1 MTTLPRSQ
9 RAALIVCGGESRRMG
24 QSKPHLPFGQ
34 ETMLERV
41 VRIVSPTVEEVVLL
55 TSKVQE
61 LPQLPYDCVELPDRV
76 VQQGPAAAIY
86 EGLKYVTGWSEAAI
100 VLGCDLPLVTQPAIE
115 YLFAQLATHDAV
127 MPRHEGLPQPLA
139 AVYANRVMDT
149 FEKVLS
155 TGNQR
160 LLACI
165 EPLETCWI
173 DARELTGVDPN
184 LGLLKNVNTPDAY
197 RQALQIAGLKHPLED
212 ETPNRE

>member
-24 QSKPHLPFGQ
+24 RSKPHLPFGN

-61 LPQLPYDCVELPDRV
+61 LPLLPYDYVELTDRV
-76 VQQGPAAAIY
+76 EQQGPAAAIY
-86 EGLKYVTGWSEAAI
+86 EGMKYVAGWAEASI
-100 VLGCDLPLVTQPAIE
+100 VLGCDLPLATHASIE
-115 YLFAQLATHDAV
+115 YLFAQLADHDAV
-127 MPRHEGLPQPLA
+127 IPLYEEMPQPLA
-139 AVYANRVMDT
+139 AVYANDALET
-149 FEKVLS
+149 FENILS
-155 TGNQR
+155 SGNQR

-165 EPLETCWI
+165 TPLNTRWIEPS
-173 DARELTGVDPN
+173 ELTGIDPN

-197 RQALQIAGLKHPLED
+197 RESLKIAGLKHPLD
-212 ETPNRE
+212 D